1 MFKLLGHCVLVTY
14 VKHLNLYRIASKLNL
29 YKYIFKKDIENNL
42 SSYEYLIDGCV
53 LFLLG
58 D

>member
-1 MFKLLGHCVLVTY
+1 LVTY

-29 YKYIFKKDIENNL
+29 YKYILKKDIENNL